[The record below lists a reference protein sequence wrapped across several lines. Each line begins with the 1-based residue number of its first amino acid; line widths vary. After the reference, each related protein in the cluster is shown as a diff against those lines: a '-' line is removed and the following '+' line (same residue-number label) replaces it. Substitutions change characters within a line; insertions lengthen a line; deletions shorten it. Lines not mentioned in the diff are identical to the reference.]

1 MKTNETRI
9 TKLASTR
16 PFRRVS
22 DRRVRRELR
31 RATFHAAL
39 AARRARNV
47 GAARAT
53 GDRRVT
59 RGFQRST
66 LHAARALSFSI
77 NPPPSHRV
85 RNTVLIVTGAA
96 TTVVAVVAIRMKPWR
111 SSEEAAPAVE
121 DTAATTEPA
130 VEETAAETAD
140 SGTEDSETETTPST
154 TVEASTESVQ

>member
-1 MKTNETRI
+1 MKTNQSRI
-9 TKLASTR
+9 TKLVSTR
-16 PFRRVS
+16 PFRQVS
-22 DRRVRRELR
+22 DRRVRGELR
-31 RATFHAAL
+31 RAAFHAAL
-39 AARRARNV
+39 AARRARSI
-47 GAARAT
+47 GASRAT

-96 TTVVAVVAIRMKPWR
+96 TTVVAVIAIRTKPWR
-111 SSEEAAPAVE
+111 SSDEAAPVEPEAVV
-121 DTAATTEPA
+121 TE
-130 VEETAAETAD
+130 E
-140 SGTEDSETETTPST
+140 SESETTPST

>member
-1 MKTNETRI
+1 MGVGSVKTDEGRY

-31 RATFHAAL
+31 RAAFHAAL
-39 AARRARNV
+39 AARRARSV
-47 GAARAT
+47 GPSRAK

-59 RGFQRST
+59 RGIQQST
-66 LHAARALSFSI
+66 RHAARALSFSI

-96 TTVVAVVAIRMKPWR
+96 TTVVAVVAIRSKPWQ
-111 SSEEAAPAVE
+111 SADDAAP
-121 DTAATTEPA
+121 
-130 VEETAAETAD
+130 AAETAA
-140 SGTEDSETETTPST
+140 GETEDALGEETPSPAVHT
-154 TVEASTESVQ
+154 DTESVQ

>member
-1 MKTNETRI
+1 MGVGSVKTDEARF
-9 TKLASTR
+9 TKLVSTR

-47 GAARAT
+47 GPSRAS

-59 RGFQRST
+59 RGIQQST
-66 LHAARALSFSI
+66 RHAARALSFSI
-77 NPPPSHRV
+77 SPPPSHRV

-96 TTVVAVVAIRMKPWR
+96 TTVVAVVAIRSKPWQ
-111 SSEEAAPAVE
+111 SSDDMAP
-121 DTAATTEPA
+121 
-130 VEETAAETAD
+130 AAETAAMTHD
-140 SGTEDSETETTPST
+140 AAGDETPAPAVHTDTE
-154 TVEASTESVQ
+154 

>member
-1 MKTNETRI
+1 MKTDEPRFA
-9 TKLASTR
+9 KLASTR
-16 PFRRVS
+16 PFQRVH

-31 RATFHAAL
+31 RAAFHAAL
-39 AARRARNV
+39 AARRARSV
-47 GAARAT
+47 GGAKAT

-66 LHAARALSFSI
+66 IHAVRALSFSI

-96 TTVVAVVAIRMKPWR
+96 TTVVAVIAIRKKPWR
-111 SSEEAAPAVE
+111 GSDEAAPAVE
-121 DTAATTEPA
+121 QTAAATE
-130 VEETAAETAD
+130 D
-140 SGTEDSETETTPST
+140 SGTEDSAAEDSGTETTPST

>member
-1 MKTNETRI
+1 MKTNGNRI

-16 PFRRVS
+16 PYRQVS

-31 RATFHAAL
+31 RATLHAAL
-39 AARRARNV
+39 AARRARDI

-59 RGFQRST
+59 RGFQRSS
-66 LHAARALSFSI
+66 LHAVRALSFSI

-96 TTVVAVVAIRMKPWR
+96 TTVVAVVAIRTKPWR
-111 SSEEAAPAVE
+111 SSEEASPAVE
-121 DTAATTEPA
+121 AEAVVTEESET
-130 VEETAAETAD
+130 EESET
-140 SGTEDSETETTPST
+140 EESETETTPST

>member
-9 TKLASTR
+9 TKLVSTR

-39 AARRARNV
+39 AARRARDI
-47 GAARAT
+47 GAGRAT

-77 NPPPSHRV
+77 SPPPSHRV

-96 TTVVAVVAIRMKPWR
+96 TTVVAVIAIRSAPWR
-111 SSEEAAPAVE
+111 AS
-121 DTAATTEPA
+121 DQTEPA
-130 VEETAAETAD
+130 VEATAAA
-140 SGTEDSETETTPST
+140 TEDSGAEESEAETTPST
-154 TVEASTESVQ
+154 TVGASTESVQ

>member
-9 TKLASTR
+9 TKLVSNR
-16 PFRRVS
+16 PFQQVS

-31 RATFHAAL
+31 RATIHAAL
-39 AARRARNV
+39 AARRARDI

-96 TTVVAVVAIRMKPWR
+96 TTVVAVIAIRTKPWQRADQTGR
-111 SSEEAAPAVE
+111 S
-121 DTAATTEPA
+121 
-130 VEETAAETAD
+130 VEETAAVMEDA
-140 SGTEDSETETTPST
+140 TEDAEAEESTTETTPT
-154 TVEASTESVQ
+154 TTAEASTESVQ

>member
-1 MKTNETRI
+1 MGVSSLKTDEPRFA
-9 TKLASTR
+9 KLASTR
-16 PFRRVS
+16 PFQRVS

-31 RATFHAAL
+31 RATFHAGL

-96 TTVVAVVAIRMKPWR
+96 TAVVAVIAIRTKPWQR
-111 SSEEAAPAVE
+111 PDQTAP
-121 DTAATTEPA
+121 P
-130 VEETAAETAD
+130 VEETATAA
-140 SGTEDSETETTPST
+140 ETTPST
-154 TVEASTESVQ
+154 TAEESTESVQ

>member
-16 PFRRVS
+16 PFQRVS

-31 RATFHAAL
+31 RATIHAAL
-39 AARRARNV
+39 AARRARDI

-59 RGFQRST
+59 RGFQRSS
-66 LHAARALSFSI
+66 LHAVRALSFSI

-96 TTVVAVVAIRMKPWR
+96 TTVVAVIAIRTKPWR
-111 SSEEAAPAVE
+111 SSDKAAPAVE
-121 DTAATTEPA
+121 AEA
-130 VEETAAETAD
+130 VV
-140 SGTEDSETETTPST
+140 TEDSETETTPST

>member
-1 MKTNETRI
+1 MKTDEPRFA
-9 TKLASTR
+9 KLASTR
-16 PFRRVS
+16 PFQRVS

-31 RATFHAAL
+31 RAALHAAL
-39 AARRARNV
+39 ATRRARSI
-47 GAARAT
+47 GASKAT

-77 NPPPSHRV
+77 SPPPSHRL

-96 TTVVAVVAIRMKPWR
+96 TTVVAVVAIRSKPWR
-111 SSEEAAPAVE
+111 SSDEAAPAVE
-121 DTAATTEPA
+121 AAAVVAEESETE
-130 VEETAAETAD
+130 E
-140 SGTEDSETETTPST
+140 SETETTPAT